1 MSLEGRKFVVGLT
14 GGIACYKIPNLVR
27 LLVKQKA
34 EVKVIM
40 TEAATKF
47 ITPLTLETVSGN
59 PVECQMFP
67 ENQFVATR
75 HIDLA
80 EWPDLFVVA
89 PATANFL
96 GKVAGGISDDLLTT
110 ILCAT
115 AKPVL
120 IAPAMNPQM
129 WRNKVTQRNFN
140 YVSKELGFLRVG
152 PAEGEM
158 ACDAWGV
165 GRMAEPEEIFAAIE
179 SFFAKGSKKK
189 VLTGKRVLVTA
200 GPCREAIDPVRF
212 ISNRSSGK
220 MGYALAIAARDLGAE
235 TTLISGPTGLP
246 IPDSVKFKSVET
258 TKQMADAVANAFPK
272 CDCLI
277 MAAAPA
283 DFAPVKPSKSKIKK
297 NGDGLTLELKPTIDI
312 LKEIGKKR
320 RKGQVVIGFALETD
334 NDLANARRKLTDK
347 KLDLIVVNNP
357 TSPGA
362 GFEHDTN
369 KVMLITRGS
378 KRVKPLP
385 LMSKSDLADRI
396 LEIVAS
402 LL

>member
-1 MSLEGRKFVVGLT
+1 MT
-14 GGIACYKIPNLVR
+14 GGIACYKIPSLIR
-27 LLVKQKA
+27 LLVKHKA

-40 TEAATKF
+40 TESATKF

-59 PVECQMFP
+59 PVEWQLFP

-80 EWPDLFVVA
+80 EWPDLFVIS
-89 PATANFL
+89 PATANFF
-96 GKVAGGISDDLLTT
+96 GKVSGGISDDLLTT
-110 ILCAT
+110 ILCAS

-120 IAPAMNPQM
+120 VAPAMNPQM
-129 WRNKVTQRNFN
+129 WRNKVTQRNYAYVRN
-140 YVSKELGFLRVG
+140 ELGYVSVG

-165 GRMAEPEEIFAAIE
+165 GRMAEPEEIYAAID

-189 VLTGKRVLVTA
+189 ALTGRRVLVTA

-220 MGYALAIAARDLGAE
+220 MGYALARAAVELGAQ
-235 TTLISGPTGLP
+235 TTLISGPTDLAAPEGANFVP
-246 IPDSVKFKSVET
+246 VET
-258 TKQMADAVANAFPK
+258 TNQMAKAVLKHFPK
-272 CDCLI
+272 SDCLI

-283 DFAPVKPSKSKIKK
+283 DFVPEKPAKTKIKK
-297 NGDGLTLELKPTIDI
+297 AGGGLTLKLKPTVDI
-312 LKEIGKKR
+312 LKETTKRR
-320 RKGQVVIGFALETD
+320 RKGQIVVGFALETD
-334 NDLANARRKLTDK
+334 NDLANARRKLTEK

-357 TSPGA
+357 TAPGA

-369 KVMLITRGS
+369 KVMLISRG
-378 KRVKPLP
+378 KGHPDRLP
-385 LMSKSDLADRI
+385 LMSKSELAHRI
-396 LEIVAS
+396 LDIIS
-402 LL
+402 SML